1 MTPQVSPKKME
12 QGALL
17 QLILLHCLYSQSGS
31 ESIVFQGGTALR
43 WVYGGQRA
51 SEDLDFVCSAH
62 KNRLMRMMEGTFHLA
77 RSLATAQ
84 FGPGSF
90 EQKPVQT
97 SKALLRTYAIFRPE
111 NQRERIAVRIEVE
124 ELRFGVSPESR
135 KTAFMDC
142 PPVFGVMRE
151 GSFALPFS
159 SSILNVETP
168 AEILT
173 DKLRALL
180 ERPYLKGRD
189 LYDLWFLYNMLGAR
203 ADLIRLK
210 QKLDAYARPFRPARK
225 ATFFL
230 QEETRRALHRTLE
243 SDLRPFL
250 PPAVYRELAATK
262 FAMIFHVLNE
272 ILPPLV
278 EEGLEELINQND

>member
-31 ESIVFQGGTALR
+31 ESVLFQGGTALR

-51 SEDLDFVCSAH
+51 SEDLDFVCSDP
-62 KNRLMRMMEGTFHLA
+62 KIRLMRIMEGTFRLA

-124 ELRFGVSPESR
+124 ELRSGVSPESR

-142 PPVFGVMRE
+142 PPVFGVMRG

-159 SSILNVETP
+159 SSVLNVETP

-189 LYDLWFLYNMLGAR
+189 LYDLWFLHNMLGAR
-203 ADLIRLK
+203 TDLIRLK
-210 QKLDAYARPFRPARK
+210 QKLNVYARPFDPPEKQRFFFKKRPAVPCIGPSNRIS
-225 ATFFL
+225 A
-230 QEETRRALHRTLE
+230 R
-243 SDLRPFL
+243 SFL
-250 PPAVYRELAATK
+250 PRFTRNSRPRSL
-262 FAMIFHVLNE
+262 L
-272 ILPPLV
+272 
-278 EEGLEELINQND
+278 